1 SEKPNPARVDILARP
16 EPGQPCF
23 DIRGIICSGRV
34 LRAGA
39 AAAYSPIV
47 YAQDS
52 DAPPG
57 QGICEDKKWLVL
69 EQGLVPVLRTR
80 TCNEHHGWKRGDPL
94 WQGERPGQS
103 DVRLV
108 GIVIADLLDPIRE
121 WRNWSLRAVRRG
133 KDPALEADRDRGGPL
148 LQDPL
153 ERSAISREGA
163 FKYADAPYV
172 HGHGAAVD
180 THLCRQAEHAL
191 IRAVEGRCLA
201 KMQRGAQIYLA
212 S

>member
-1 SEKPNPARVDILARP
+1 
-16 EPGQPCF
+16 
-23 DIRGIICSGRV
+23 
-34 LRAGA
+34 
-39 AAAYSPIV
+39 
-47 YAQDS
+47 
-52 DAPPG
+52 
-57 QGICEDKKWLVL
+57 
-69 EQGLVPVLRTR
+69 
-80 TCNEHHGWKRGDPL
+80 
-94 WQGERPGQS
+94 
-103 DVRLV
+103 
-108 GIVIADLLDPIRE
+108 DLLDPIRE

-212 S
+212 SRNCTAPITERVSITGFRLYTRSPRGQQ